1 LKKIEGDQMIGSQFL
16 KQNNIE
22 LYINN
27 SADWYFY
34 KELLIP
40 DLCLALYF
48 KWGSEIITRIECI
61 LK

>member
-1 LKKIEGDQMIGSQFL
+1 MIGSQFL

-27 SADWYFY
+27 STDWYFY

-40 DLCLALYF
+40 DLCLELYF
-48 KWGSEIITRIECI
+48 KWDQKLLQESNVLLSRK
-61 LK
+61 LN